1 VSHVYLVHGGEKS
14 QRNVVMYH
22 HYDISESK
30 QMNFRGMH
38 DSIASSIW
46 KQLDKFG
53 SEDILKKFQKK
64 NLIINYFLATRVEE
78 RNAFWDITTNP
89 NIRIL

>member
-1 VSHVYLVHGGEKS
+1 VSQGHLVHGGEKS
-14 QRNVVMYH
+14 QRNVVLYH
-22 HYDISESK
+22 HYDILKSK

-46 KQLDKFG
+46 KQLDKFR
-53 SEDILKKFQKK
+53 SEVIWKKFQKN
-64 NLIINYFLATRVEE
+64 NLIIKNKLATRVEK
-78 RNAFWDITTNP
+78 RNAFWDTTTKP